1 MRVETDMDRQKIIEN
16 AKAYVVEIFK
26 GNSGGHDAE
35 HTMRVYGNAMMIARK
50 ENIEDTFTIAL
61 GALLHDV
68 DDYKLFNTVNNQ
80 NARDFMTENGVDGKD
95 IEIVCQIINEVS
107 FSKNKD
113 RRPTS
118 IEAMVVQDADRLDAL
133 GAIGIAR
140 TFSFG
145 GEHRRSLGSN
155 IAHFHEKLLLLKDLM
170 NTETAKA
177 VAKERHSYMEFFLKE
192 LEHET
197 GGM

>member
-177 VAKERHSYMEFFLKE
+177 LAQERHSYMECFLKE

>member
-80 NARDFMTENGVDGKD
+80 NARDFMTENGIDGKD

-145 GEHRRSLGSN
+145 GEHGRSLGSN

-177 VAKERHSYMEFFLKE
+177 MAKERHGYMEFFLKE

>member
-1 MRVETDMDRQKIIEN
+1 MDRQKIIEN

>member
-1 MRVETDMDRQKIIEN
+1 MDRQKIIEN

-177 VAKERHSYMEFFLKE
+177 LAQERHSYMECFLKE